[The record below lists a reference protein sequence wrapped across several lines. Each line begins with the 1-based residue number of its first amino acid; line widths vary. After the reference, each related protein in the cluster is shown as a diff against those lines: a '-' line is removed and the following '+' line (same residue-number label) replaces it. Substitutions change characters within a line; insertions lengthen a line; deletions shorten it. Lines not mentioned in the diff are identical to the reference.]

1 MSKPGELIYGADH
14 SWFPQCLMGAFA
26 AHAEDGHTVVT
37 ARRRVGVTVFANAR
51 PTYSGPHQPLLR
63 SVARLVVAAETL
75 VCAVAV
81 VSGGR
86 LVRFPLASSG
96 NVDVSVGRA
105 PALTSTRL
113 PPATP

>member
-14 SWFPQCLMGAFA
+14 GWFPQCLMGAFA
-26 AHAEDGHTVVT
+26 AYAEDGHRGRCSASVWVT
-37 ARRRVGVTVFANAR
+37 FFDNAR
-51 PTYSGPHQPLLR
+51 PAYSGPHQPLLR
-63 SVARLVVAAETL
+63 PVARLVVAAETL

-105 PALTSTRL
+105 PELASTRL